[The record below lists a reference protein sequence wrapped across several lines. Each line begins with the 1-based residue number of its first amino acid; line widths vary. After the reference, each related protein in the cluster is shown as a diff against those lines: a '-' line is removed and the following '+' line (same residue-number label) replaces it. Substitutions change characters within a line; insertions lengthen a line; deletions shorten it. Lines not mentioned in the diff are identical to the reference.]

1 MAAILETSVNL
12 QPLKRPRIYWVV
24 SDTAQLVRRSLLHI
38 KQDPDQLLG
47 VTIQPIMFIVLFRYV
62 FGGAVHTGGISYVN
76 FLMAGI
82 FVQTTAFASTTT
94 SVSIASDLK
103 EGIVDRFR
111 SLPMVKSAVLSGHVI
126 ADLFRSLIATAVM
139 IAAGLVVG
147 FRPHANFLEWLA
159 AIGLLLLTTLSFS
172 WIGAIIGLLGKS
184 IEFVQQVSFVW
195 LFPLTFAS
203 SAFVP
208 TSTMPRYLRDFAV
221 NQPIT
226 QIVDAV
232 RALLLGLPIGN
243 HGWVSVVWLIGILVV
258 AYPFAGFCFK
268 RRTAS

>member
-1 MAAILETSVNL
+1 MSANLENTLHL
-12 QPLKRPRIYWVV
+12 QPIKRSRIYWVF
-24 SDTAQLVRRSLLHI
+24 SDTAQLVKRSLLHI

-62 FGGAVHTGGISYVN
+62 FGGAINTGGVSYVN

-94 SVSIASDLK
+94 SVSIATDLK

-111 SLPMVKSAVLSGHVI
+111 SLPMVKSAVLSGHII
-126 ADLFRSLIATAVM
+126 ADLIRSLIATAVM
-139 IAAGLVVG
+139 ILAGLAVG
-147 FRPHANFLEWLA
+147 FRPHANVLQWLA
-159 AIGLLLLTTLSFS
+159 AIGILLLTTLSFS

-184 IEFVQQVSFVW
+184 VEFVQQASFIW

-208 TSTMPRYLRDFAV
+208 PTSMPRYLRDFAV

-232 RALLLGLPIGN
+232 RALLLNIPAGN
-243 HGWVSVVWLIGILVV
+243 HIWVALIWLIGILIVSFPIA
-258 AYPFAGFCFK
+258 AYSFK